1 MKVLLYLE
9 PFFANQNIL
18 NVIEYD
24 NHQPAF
30 VEKEWISL
38 EVSHSS
44 HKISQKKVTLDIFST
59 VWPKFPMPIR
69 KQINGWVYYRFSFL
83 GEYVW
88 VGRFQGGIWVDDL
101 GGGGMSDVMRCTS
114 LHYNYIT
121 SISCPKKSHP
131 MQEGV
136 VILCIPLQCRIQ
148 VDLKAQ
154 LSNCLKWS

>member
-101 GGGGMSDVMRCTS
+101 GGGGGCQMSWGVHHCIITT
-114 LHYNYIT
+114 LHPSPVQKN
-121 SISCPKKSHP
+121 P
-131 MQEGV
+131 
-136 VILCIPLQCRIQ
+136 ILCRRE
-148 VDLKAQ
+148 
-154 LSNCLKWS
+154 